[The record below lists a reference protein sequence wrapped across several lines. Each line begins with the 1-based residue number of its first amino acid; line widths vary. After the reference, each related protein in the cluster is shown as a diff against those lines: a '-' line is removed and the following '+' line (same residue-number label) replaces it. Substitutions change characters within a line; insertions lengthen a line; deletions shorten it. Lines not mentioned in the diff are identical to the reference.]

1 MCFSDI
7 QDLIL
12 SFSLVCQL
20 AVKDVLPRP
29 SPGSLRV
36 AQSRLSDDAGC
47 ASRDAH
53 IGPAIRPQGD
63 LSSRFKTVE
72 RDPTMQKPPLDPHV
86 PDEAPTSPLL
96 SVYDHQH
103 LITYLRLPA
112 TPSDAAAWSEAPPIL

>member
-29 SPGSLRV
+29 SPGSLRA

-47 ASRDAH
+47 ASRDPH
-53 IGPAIRPQGD
+53 IAPAIRPQVD
-63 LSSRFKTVE
+63 LSYRFKTVE
-72 RDPTMQKPPLDPHV
+72 LDPTIHKPPLDPDV
-86 PDEAPTSPLL
+86 TDDVPTSPVLIIYVEQL
-96 SVYDHQH
+96 
-103 LITYLRLPA
+103 LITYLRL
-112 TPSDAAAWSEAPPIL
+112 LY